1 MSTVTTHINN
11 KPSLKAGHCEDEGRS
26 KLKQSHPLVPALRFK
41 EFEGEW
47 QILKLKEV
55 AKIARGKFTP
65 RPRNNP
71 IYYNGVIPFVQTS
84 DVVNANGK
92 IEVYTQTL
100 NAKGLAVSK
109 LFPAGT
115 ILITIAA
122 NIGHVGVLQI
132 DMACPDS
139 LIGITPND
147 ETHNYFLNYYLATHQ
162 KKMDYLA
169 PEGAQKNINIDFL
182 NPYKV
187 PSTSLPEQQ
196 KIASFLSA
204 VDEKIQQLTKK
215 KALLEDYK
223 KGVMQQLFS
232 GHLRFKDENGKPYP
246 DWEEKRLG
254 EIGKTFNGLTGKTKV
269 DFGEGKPYIQYMQ
282 IFRGSKIKP
291 DEFGFVKLN
300 ENEKQSRAQF
310 GDAFFTTSS
319 ETPKEIGTASV
330 LLDEIE
336 ELYLNSFC
344 FGYRPDNLELIVPQF
359 LQFLLRS
366 EIFRRKIIPLA
377 QGSTRYNM
385 SKVQLMKLIVAIPC
399 SEEQQKIA
407 TYLSSIDTKLE
418 AVNTQI
424 TQTQTFKKGLLQQLF
439 V

>member
-1 MSTVTTHINN
+1 MSNATSHIDN
-11 KPSLKAGHCEDEGRS
+11 KPSLRASHC
-26 KLKQSHPLVPALRFK
+26 VPALRFK
-41 EFEGEW
+41 EFEGKW
-47 QILKLKEV
+47 QILKLMEV

-71 IYYNGVIPFVQTS
+71 IYYNGDIPFIQTS

-100 NAKGLAVSK
+100 NEKGLAVSK

-196 KIASFLSA
+196 KIASFLAA

-215 KALLEDYK
+215 KELLEDYK

-232 GHLRFKDENGKPYP
+232 GQLRFKDENGNPYP
-246 DWEEKRLG
+246 DWEEKLLE
-254 EIGKTFNGLTGKTKV
+254 EICSNISYGMNAAATTYDGQNKYLRITDIDESSNDLNVDKLTSPNGTLEDKFRVKEGYLLFARTGASVGKSYLYRISDGILYFAGFLIRFHVKDAVPAFIYLQTQTSKYDKWVKVMSMRSGQPGINAEEYKTF
-269 DFGEGKPYIQYMQ
+269 
-282 IFRGSKIKP
+282 
-291 DEFGFVKLN
+291 
-300 ENEKQSRAQF
+300 
-310 GDAFFTTSS
+310 
-319 ETPKEIGTASV
+319 EI
-330 LLDEIE
+330 
-336 ELYLNSFC
+336 SF
-344 FGYRPDNLELIVPQF
+344 
-359 LQFLLRS
+359 
-366 EIFRRKIIPLA
+366 
-377 QGSTRYNM
+377 
-385 SKVQLMKLIVAIPC
+385 PC
-399 SEEQQKIA
+399 EEEQQKIA
-407 TYLSSIDTKLE
+407 SYVSGIDTKIE
-418 AVNTQI
+418 SVNNQI
-424 TQTQTFKKGLLQQLF
+424 TQTQTFKKWLLQQLF

>member
-1 MSTVTTHINN
+1 MQEVKEHIVT
-11 KPSLKAGHCEDEGRS
+11 K
-26 KLKQSHPLVPALRFK
+26 LVPQLRFK
-41 EFEGEW
+41 EFNGEW
-47 QILKLKEV
+47 QIIKLKEV

-71 IYYNGVIPFVQTS
+71 IYYNGDIPFVQTS

-100 NAKGLAVSK
+100 NQKGLAVSK

-162 KKMDYLA
+162 QKMDYLA

-187 PSTSLPEQQ
+187 PITSFPEQQ

-215 KALLEDYK
+215 KELLDQYK

-232 GHLRFKDENGKPYP
+232 GQLRFKDENGKPYP

-254 EIGKTFNGLTGKTKV
+254 EVLTIGSGRDHKHLSAGDIPVFGTGGYMRSVNEKLYNGETVFIGRKGTIDKPFYFDGPFWTV
-269 DFGEGKPYIQYMQ
+269 DTLFYTHKFKNVLPQFIHA
-282 IFRGSKIKP
+282 IFQQVNWKLHNEASGVPSLSKSTIEKIKF
-291 DEFGFVKLN
+291 EFPV
-300 ENEKQSRAQF
+300 
-310 GDAFFTTSS
+310 
-319 ETPKEIGTASV
+319 V
-330 LLDEIE
+330 
-336 ELYLNSFC
+336 
-344 FGYRPDNLELIVPQF
+344 
-359 LQFLLRS
+359 
-366 EIFRRKIIPLA
+366 
-377 QGSTRYNM
+377 
-385 SKVQLMKLIVAIPC
+385 
-399 SEEQQKIA
+399 EEQQKIA
-407 TYLSSIDTKLE
+407 SYLSRIDTKIE
-418 AVNTQI
+418 SVNNQI
-424 TQTQTFKKGLLQQLF
+424 TQTQTIKKGLLQQLF

>member
-1 MSTVTTHINN
+1 MPAIKEHITT
-11 KPSLKAGHCEDEGRS
+11 K
-26 KLKQSHPLVPALRFK
+26 LVPQLRFK
-41 EFEGEW
+41 EFDGVWE
-47 QILKLKEV
+47 ILKLKEV

-71 IYYNGVIPFVQTS
+71 IYYNGDIPFVQTS

-100 NAKGLAVSK
+100 NQKGLAVSK
-109 LFPAGT
+109 IFPAGT

-139 LIGITPND
+139 LIGITPNK

-162 KKMDYLA
+162 EKMDYLA

-182 NPYKV
+182 NTYKV

-215 KALLEDYK
+215 KELLEQYK

-232 GHLRFKDENGKPYP
+232 GQLRFKDQNRNPYP

-254 EIGKTFNGLTGKTKV
+254 EIAIKESSNISANTIEEN
-269 DFGEGKPYIQYMQ
+269 FGEFKIYGASGLLKRIDFFRQEKPFVSIVKDGAGVGRTLLCDANSSVLGTLD
-282 IFRGSKIKP
+282 IIKP
-291 DEFGFVKLN
+291 KVKVALYFLYSVLN
-300 ENEKQSRAQF
+300 NVRFEKYIVGSTIPHIYF
-310 GDAFFTTSS
+310 KDYSS
-319 ETPKEIGTASV
+319 E
-330 LLDEIE
+330 
-336 ELYLNSFC
+336 
-344 FGYRPDNLELIVPQF
+344 
-359 LQFLLRS
+359 
-366 EIFRRKIIPLA
+366 KI
-377 QGSTRYNM
+377 R
-385 SKVQLMKLIVAIPC
+385 IPC
-399 SEEQQKIA
+399 FEEQQKIA
-407 TYLSSIDTKLE
+407 NYLSSIDTKIG
-418 AVNTQI
+418 AVNNQI
-424 TQTQTFKKGLLQQLF
+424 TQTQTFKKGLLQQMF

>member
-1 MSTVTTHINN
+1 MPAIKEHITT
-11 KPSLKAGHCEDEGRS
+11 K
-26 KLKQSHPLVPALRFK
+26 LVPQLRFK
-41 EFEGEW
+41 EFDGVWE
-47 QILKLKEV
+47 ILKLKEV

-71 IYYNGVIPFVQTS
+71 IYYNGDIPFVQTS

-100 NAKGLAVSK
+100 NQKGLAVSK
-109 LFPAGT
+109 IFPAGT

-139 LIGITPND
+139 LIGITPNK

-162 KKMDYLA
+162 EKMDYLA

-182 NPYKV
+182 NTYKV

-215 KALLEDYK
+215 KELLEQYK
-223 KGVMQQLFS
+223 IGVMQQLFS
-232 GHLRFKDENGKPYP
+232 GQLRFKDENGNPYP

-254 EIGKTFNGLTGKTKV
+254 EIGKTFNGLTGKTKE

-282 IFRGSKIKP
+282 IFRGSKINP
-291 DEFGFVKLN
+291 NEFGFVKLN

-319 ETPKEIGTASV
+319 EIPKEIGTASV

-366 EIFRRKIIPLA
+366 EVFRRKIIPLA

-385 SKVQLMKLIVAIPC
+385 SKIELMKLKIDIPHN
-399 SEEQQKIA
+399 EEQQKIA
-407 TYLSSIDTKLE
+407 TYLSRIDTKIE
-418 AVNTQI
+418 SR
-424 TQTQTFKKGLLQQLF
+424 K
-439 V
+439 

>member
-1 MSTVTTHINN
+1 MSNATSHIDN
-11 KPSLKAGHCEDEGRS
+11 KPSLQASHCEDEGRS

-41 EFEGEW
+41 EFEGKW
-47 QILKLKEV
+47 QILKLMEV

-71 IYYNGVIPFVQTS
+71 IYYNGDIPFIQTS

-100 NAKGLAVSK
+100 NEKGLAVSK

-215 KALLEDYK
+215 KALLEEYK

-232 GHLRFKDENGKPYP
+232 GQLRFKGENGKDYP

-254 EIGKTFNGLTGKTKV
+254 EVSTFLDGRRKPIKGGDRSKMQGEYPYYGASGIIDYVNNYIFDEEIILLGEDGENIISRNLPLAFRVSGKCWINNHAHV
-269 DFGEGKPYIQYMQ
+269 
-282 IFRGSKIKP
+282 IKP
-291 DEFGFVKLN
+291 N
-300 ENEKQSRAQF
+300 ENTDIDFLTYS
-310 GDAFFTTSS
+310 
-319 ETPKEIGTASV
+319 
-330 LLDEIE
+330 
-336 ELYLNSFC
+336 
-344 FGYRPDNLELIVPQF
+344 LELINYEPYNTGTAQPKLNQAVC
-359 LQFLLRS
+359 RS
-366 EIFRRKIIPLA
+366 LPLNLP
-377 QGSTRYNM
+377 SY
-385 SKVQLMKLIVAIPC
+385 P
-399 SEEQQKIA
+399 EQQKIA
-407 TYLSSIDTKLE
+407 TYLSRIDTKIGAL
-418 AVNTQI
+418 NNQI
-424 TQTQTFKKGLLQQLF
+424 TQTQTFKKGLLQGMF